1 VILRRITAHLRRQ
14 DWVAIAIEFV
24 IVVLG
29 VFVATQVSNW
39 NEEREARARAEVY
52 SARLA
57 DDLRYEAWQLEY
69 LIAYY
74 KDVLDSAER
83 AVGALTDGPRLS
95 DEQLLINAYRASQYL
110 YYGTRRATYD
120 EMVATGDIGLI
131 DDRRLRE
138 TALTFYGDPTIDIV
152 TNEARSSEYR
162 RAFRR
167 ATLADVQ
174 RALLESCG
182 DRILDPGEYAGMDG
196 SIDYPCELDL
206 PAGKIAAAAARL
218 RNDAVLLSALQLRFA
233 DLETAIL
240 NLEQGTPGLLDNL
253 RAISG
258 RSAPMPETE
267 ATP

>member
-1 VILRRITAHLRRQ
+1 MILRRIAAHLRKQ
-14 DWVAIAIEFV
+14 EWTAIGIDFL

-29 VFVATQVSNW
+29 VFVATQVTNW

-74 KDVLDSAER
+74 KDVLTNAER
-83 AVGALTDGPRLS
+83 AVGALTDGPALS
-95 DEQLLINAYRASQYL
+95 DEQLLISAYRASQYL
-110 YYGTRRATYD
+110 YYGTRRATYN

-138 TALTFYGDPTIDIV
+138 TALSFYGDPTIDIV

-167 ATLADVQ
+167 ATPADVQ
-174 RALLESCG
+174 RALLET
-182 DRILDPGEYAGMDG
+182 GMEG

-206 PAGKIAAAAARL
+206 PPGKIAAAAARL
-218 RNDAVLLSALQLRFA
+218 RGDPVLLSALQLRFA

-240 NLEQGTPGLLDNL
+240 NLEQGTPGLLENL

-258 RSAPMPETE
+258 RRAP
-267 ATP
+267 

>member
-1 VILRRITAHLRRQ
+1 VGFAMTLRRIMTHLRKQ
-14 DWVAIAIEFV
+14 EWTAIAIDFV

-39 NEEREARARAEVY
+39 NEEREARARAETY
-52 SARLA
+52 SVRLG
-57 DDLRYEAWQLEY
+57 DDLRYEAWQTEY

-74 KDVLDSAER
+74 KDVLASAER
-83 AVGALTDGPRLS
+83 AVGALTDGPALS

-131 DDRRLRE
+131 ADRRLRE

-152 TNEARSSEYR
+152 TNEARTSEYR
-162 RAFRR
+162 RVFRR
-167 ATLADVQ
+167 STPADLQ
-174 RALLESCG
+174 RALLEACG
-182 DRILDPGEYAGMDG
+182 DRIIEPGDYEGIDG
-196 SIDYPCELDL
+196 SIDYACELDL
-206 PAGKIAAAAARL
+206 PAQKIVAAAARL
-218 RNDAVLLSALQLRFA
+218 RSDPVLLSALQLRFA

-258 RSAPMPETE
+258 RSAGGPR
-267 ATP
+267 